1 MTWSK
6 RKTERVIFTKGY
18 DVKMVGIDGTWQRP
32 CQLIDISATGAKLN
46 VEVSIS
52 GLQLKE
58 FFLLL
63 SATGLAFR
71 RCQLVRINGTEIG
84 VQFVKDQKKSSLS
97 TKTKRLVRV

>member
-6 RKTERVIFTKGY
+6 RKTERVTFTKGY
-18 DVKMVGIDGTWQRP
+18 DVKMIGIDGTWQRP

-46 VEVSIS
+46 VEVSLT

-63 SATGLAFR
+63 SETGLAYR
-71 RCQLVRINGTEIG
+71 RCELVRINGTEIG
-84 VQFVKDQKKSSLS
+84 VQFVKDRKKPSLLAKGKPVS
-97 TKTKRLVRV
+97 V